1 MKTTQ
6 IKAGRTYTGDASGIV
21 QRAVIDVGPEWCPG
35 EHPIPGGVGVRYMLV
50 GDNSLPPRRVYLDTF
65 AAWAKREVKT

>member
-1 MKTTQ
+1 MKESD

-21 QRAVIDVGPEWCPG
+21 QRAVLDVGPEHCPG

-50 GDNSLPPRRVYLDTF
+50 GDNPPPPRCVYLDTF
-65 AAWAKREVKT
+65 AAWAKREVKP